1 MSKIIAPAVHDDHP
15 ERQLECQRAIDSEFQ
30 ALTIIAERAGWS
42 WQEIALAL
50 MDLTEEYVMEMR
62 LSAQPERGATPARA
76 DPRMLH

>member
-1 MSKIIAPAVHDDHP
+1 MSKIVAPAVHDDHP
-15 ERQLECQRAIDSEFQ
+15 ERQLECQRAIDCEFQ
-30 ALTIIAERAGWS
+30 ALTGIAERAGWS

-62 LSAQPERGATPARA
+62 LNAQPERGTTPARP